1 MPASDEPLPPG
12 ANGTTAN
19 GGVCEW
25 VGMEGMEWVG
35 GDREVSVWRWGV
47 WRWSGGCRK
56 LRYLPHIF
64 SHLVALVGGTSQ
76 DPTEIYPWCRNDI
89 QE

>member
-1 MPASDEPLPPG
+1 MESDPPMPASDEPLPPE

-47 WRWSGGCRK
+47 WRWSGGWGVRFRMSMHCI
-56 LRYLPHIF
+56 H
-64 SHLVALVGGTSQ
+64 ALSA
-76 DPTEIYPWCRNDI
+76 
-89 QE
+89 